1 MRSDLPIMLLCVC
14 LLSGHLVAQCAKG
27 QDHRSSP
34 TSGIQIVEMTLT
46 GTHGLNSVDIAG
58 IEGQMIGGCY
68 NDDADEIQT
77 RVRALFQDLGYL
89 RVQVQT
95 FHLTPL
101 DPLKTPK
108 PVRLEAEVSEGEH
121 FRLEE
126 ISFTG
131 NHHFGTEQLRKSFP
145 LKQGD
150 LVERRGISGGLEA
163 LRKLY
168 TSEGYIDFFTIPN
181 ISFTGSGI
189 HMNIEVN
196 EGPQYHMG
204 RLDVFAK
211 KELADRFR
219 AAWDLREGKIYDAG
233 YPAKFVDEHH
243 DILPTGFTASEI

>member
-1 MRSDLPIMLLCVC
+1 M
-14 LLSGHLVAQCAKG
+14 
-27 QDHRSSP
+27 
-34 TSGIQIVEMTLT
+34 
-46 GTHGLNSVDIAG
+46 
-58 IEGQMIGGCY
+58 
-68 NDDADEIQT
+68 
-77 RVRALFQDLGYL
+77 
-89 RVQVQT
+89 
-95 FHLTPL
+95 
-101 DPLKTPK
+101 
-108 PVRLEAEVSEGEH
+108 
-121 FRLEE
+121 
-126 ISFTG
+126 
-131 NHHFGTEQLRKSFP
+131 RKSFP

-150 LVERRGISGGLEA
+150 LFERRGISGGLEA

-243 DILPTGFTASEI
+243 DILPTGFTASEIKLVRNCPDAVADVRVIVDQIDAAAHPAKPVGCEDSSGDNP